1 MQMQHVSSPF
11 RAGGAVLGGR
21 ASVSEKSEAMKVEYR
36 RRGVAM
42 EECQELLPILIYSPL
57 IHLQGKMHPMLVTGL
72 YAYGNTIV
80 SKLLF
85 ELCL

>member
-57 IHLQGKMHPMLVTGL
+57 IHLQGKMLDCTHTV
-72 YAYGNTIV
+72 I